1 MTSQVRRISFIIKR
15 TLYLISYLSLLILV
29 VNGGSVYLTYWAM
42 QISEHSQPSYIIG
55 R

>member
-1 MTSQVRRISFIIKR
+1 MKNIEFNYVQAS
-15 TLYLISYLSLLILV
+15 ISYLSLLILV
-29 VNGGSVYLTYWAM
+29 ANGGSVYLTYWAM